1 MVATCVSPIKAS
13 VMRIVKLNSCG
24 APVTGASSAVVVS
37 DGFVSISP
45 SPQYEDGTEYLTKKA
60 NGDLCVNDID
70 PPQLKRVDLEM
81 VWCVLDPDAL
91 VLQTGERL
99 LTDSG
104 AVTGTGVAFG
114 EGQINTRY
122 SLEVWQP
129 VSGVNSCNSGG
140 LPQYVYWA
148 FPHVGNAK
156 VGDFTFENGVFN
168 FTISS
173 TTFAAAL
180 QWGTGPGSGG
190 PWVNQAV
197 QLGDHYLYNVTTTPP
212 PVSSCGAVLLS

>member
-1 MVATCVSPIKAS
+1 MVATCVTPIKAS
-13 VMRIVKLNSCG
+13 VMRLVKLDACG
-24 APVTGASSAVVVS
+24 TPVSGSSSAVVVS

-60 NGDLCVNDID
+60 NGELCVNDID
-70 PPQLKRVDLEM
+70 PPALKRVDLEM

-91 VLQTGERL
+91 VVQTGERL

-104 AVTGTGVAFG
+104 EVTGTGVAFG
-114 EGQINTRY
+114 EGQITTRY

-129 VSGVNSCNSGG
+129 VSGVNACNADGEQ
-140 LPQYVYWA
+140 QYVYWA

-173 TTFAAAL
+173 NTFAASL
-180 QWGTGPGSGG
+180 LWGTGPGNAG
-190 PWVNQAV
+190 PWIDQPVES
-197 QLGDHYLYNVTTTPP
+197 GDHFLYNVTTTAPP
-212 PVSSCGAVLLS
+212 ASSCGAAALN

>member
-1 MVATCVSPIKAS
+1 MVAQCVTPIKAS
-13 VMRIVKLNSCG
+13 VMRLVKLNSCG
-24 APVTGASSAVVVS
+24 VPVTGSSSSVVTS

-45 SPQYEDGTEYLTKKA
+45 SPQYEDGTEYLSKKA

-70 PPQLKRVDLEM
+70 PPALKRVDLEM

-91 VLQTGERL
+91 IIQTGERL

-114 EGQINTRY
+114 EGQVTNHY

-129 VSGVNSCNSGG
+129 VSGVNACNASG
-140 LPQYVYWA
+140 LQQYVYWA
-148 FPHVGNAK
+148 FPNVGNSK

-168 FTISS
+168 FSISAN
-173 TTFAAAL
+173 TFAAAL
-180 QWGTGPGSGG
+180 QWGDGPGSGTA
-190 PWVNQAV
+190 WISQVV
-197 QLGDHYLYNVTTTPP
+197 QSGDHYLYNVTTTPP
-212 PVSSCGAVLLS
+212 PASACGATTLS

>member
-1 MVATCVSPIKAS
+1 MPAICITPIKAS
-13 VMRIVKLNSCG
+13 VMRLVSLDACG
-24 APVTGASSAVVVS
+24 TPVSGSDSAVVVS

-45 SPQYEDGTEYLTKKA
+45 SPQYEDGTEYLSKKA
-60 NGDLCVNDID
+60 NGELCVNDLD
-70 PPQLKRVDLEM
+70 PPALKRVDLEM

-114 EGQINTRY
+114 EGQITTRY

-129 VSGVNSCNSGG
+129 VSGVNACNSSGE
-140 LPQYVYWA
+140 QQFVYWA

-173 TTFAAAL
+173 TTFAASL
-180 QWGTGPGSGG
+180 LWGDGPGTAG
-190 PWVNQAV
+190 PWIDQPVEA
-197 QLGDHYLYNVTTTPP
+197 GDHYLYNVTTTAPP
-212 PVSSCGAVLLS
+212 TSSCGAVALS

>member
-1 MVATCVSPIKAS
+1 
-13 VMRIVKLNSCG
+13 MRIVKLNSCG

-37 DGFVSISP
+37 DGFISISP
-45 SPQYEDGTEYLTKKA
+45 SPQYEDGTEFISKKA
-60 NGDLCVNDID
+60 NGDLCVNDLD
-70 PPQLKRVDLEM
+70 PPELKRVDLEM
-81 VWCVLDPDAL
+81 VWCTLDPDAL
-91 VLQTGERL
+91 VMQTGERL

-114 EGQINTRY
+114 EGKVTTRY

-129 VSGVNSCNSGG
+129 VSGVNACNTSG

-148 FPHVGNAK
+148 FLNVGNAR

-173 TTFAAAL
+173 TTFGAAL
-180 QWGTGPGSGG
+180 AWGDGPGSAG
-190 PWVNQAV
+190 PWVNQPV
-197 QLGDHYLYNVTTTPP
+197 QAGDHYLYNVTTTPP

>member
-1 MVATCVSPIKAS
+1 MVAQCVSPIKAS
-13 VMRIVKLNSCG
+13 VMRLVELDACG
-24 APVTGASSAVVVS
+24 TPATGTSSVVVS

-60 NGDLCVNDID
+60 NGDLCVNSID
-70 PPQLKRVDLEM
+70 PPALKRVDLEM

-91 VLQTGERL
+91 IIQTGERL

-114 EGQINTRY
+114 EGQITTRY

-129 VSGVNSCNSGG
+129 VSGVNACNAAGQQ
-140 LPQYVYWA
+140 QYVYWA
-148 FPHVGNAK
+148 FPNVGNAQ

-168 FTISS
+168 FTINSS
-173 TTFAAAL
+173 TAGASTL
-180 QWGTGPGSGG
+180 WGTGPGNGTK
-190 PWVNQAV
+190 WIDQAV
-197 QLGDHYLYNVTTTPP
+197 QSGDHYLYNVTTTAPP
-212 PVSSCGAVLLS
+212 TSACGATTLT

>member
-1 MVATCVSPIKAS
+1 MVAQCVTPIKAS
-13 VMRIVKLNSCG
+13 VMRLVKLNSCG
-24 APVTGASSAVVVS
+24 TPVTGSSSSVVVS

-45 SPQYEDGTEYLTKKA
+45 SPQYEDGTEYLSKKA

-70 PPQLKRVDLEM
+70 PPALKRVDLEM
-81 VWCVLDPDAL
+81 VWCVMDPDAIII
-91 VLQTGERL
+91 QTGERL

-104 AVTGTGVAFG
+104 AITGTGVAFG
-114 EGQINTRY
+114 EGQVTNRY

-129 VSGVNSCNSGG
+129 VSGVNACNASGQQ
-140 LPQYVYWA
+140 QYVYWA

-173 TTFAAAL
+173 NTFAASL
-180 QWGTGPGSGG
+180 LWGDGPGSGTA
-190 PWVNQAV
+190 WISQAV
-197 QLGDHYLYNVTTTPP
+197 QSGDHYLYNVTTTAPP
-212 PVSSCGAVLLS
+212 ASACGATTLS

>member
-1 MVATCVSPIKAS
+1 MPATCVTPIKAS
-13 VMRIVKLNSCG
+13 VMRLVKLNSCG
-24 APVTGASSAVVVS
+24 APVTGVNSAVVVS

-45 SPQYEDGTEYLTKKA
+45 SPQYEDGTEYLSKKA
-60 NGDLCVNDID
+60 NGDLCVNDLD
-70 PPQLKRVDLEM
+70 PPELKRVDLEM

-114 EGQINTRY
+114 EGKVTTRY

-129 VSGVNSCNSGG
+129 VSGVNACNTSG

-148 FPHVGNAK
+148 FLNVGNGR

-173 TTFAAAL
+173 TTFATAL
-180 QWGTGPGSGG
+180 AWGTGPGTAG
-190 PWVNQAV
+190 PWVNQPV
-197 QLGDHYLYNVTTTPP
+197 QAGDHYLYNITTTPP
-212 PVSSCGAVLLS
+212 PVSSCGATLLS